1 MPLIPVLSI
10 TERPRICDKYE
21 GNTANATADAEKPNG
36 KPIMTPGGAV
46 GRAPAVVGGGVPGGG
61 GGGGGGKGAPGSR
74 GAGSGTSLSL
84 NPFFPIVSSY
94 TGISRISR

>member
-1 MPLIPVLSI
+1 MPVLSI
-10 TERPRICDKYE
+10 TERPWICDNYE
-21 GNTANATADAEKPNG
+21 SKTANTTTNAEKPNV
-36 KPIMTPGGAV
+36 KSIMTPGGAV
-46 GRAPAVVGGGVPGGG
+46 EGAPVVGGGGVPGGG

-74 GAGSGTSLSL
+74 GAGSGTSLSW